1 MNTKQIIDEMEKEL
15 LQYSSGG
22 YSGGKDGLR
31 CFECDRKY
39 SGEAS
44 YGQLCAVCNF
54 HSYASK
60 LIESVAEEMKYI
72 VALHRLSAWSPQ
84 DKDLE
89 LISKGSKTTA
99 DAITDDI
106 DLKVQEIINQISK

>member
-1 MNTKQIIDEMEKEL
+1 MNTKQIIDEMVRTLAARTWSADHKGAFVDFL
-15 LQYSSGG
+15 
-22 YSGGKDGLR
+22 DGVESVVYPAIR
-31 CFECDRKY
+31 
-39 SGEAS
+39 
-44 YGQLCAVCNF
+44 
-54 HSYASK
+54 K

-89 LISKGSKTTA
+89 LISKGSKMTA

-106 DLKVQEIINQISK
+106 DLKVKELLSNLK